1 MPDEVLER
9 VLDLVAKETG
19 RRREQL
25 RPDIQIERDL
35 GCSGEDAVEL
45 MEVFAKEFSVDLT
58 GFEFR
63 RYFSP
68 EYPEVSARQAILI
81 LASGAGAIGLG
92 VFVSRLSPLGWV
104 FSLIALSWVVA
115 IPWIHPRSWQRKT
128 VPLTPLDLV
137 RVAHAGRWVPPE
149 DH

>member
-9 VLDLVAKETG
+9 VLDLVARETG
-19 RRREQL
+19 RRREML

-35 GCSGEDAVEL
+35 GCSGEDAIEL
-45 MEVFAKEFSVDLT
+45 MEVFAKEFSVDLA
-58 GFEFR
+58 GLEVR

-68 EYPEVSARQAILI
+68 EWTEISAWQAILI

-92 VFVSRLSPLGWV
+92 VFVSRWSPPGWV
-104 FSLIALSWVVA
+104 FPLIAFCWVVA

-128 VPLTPLDLV
+128 VPLTPLDLI